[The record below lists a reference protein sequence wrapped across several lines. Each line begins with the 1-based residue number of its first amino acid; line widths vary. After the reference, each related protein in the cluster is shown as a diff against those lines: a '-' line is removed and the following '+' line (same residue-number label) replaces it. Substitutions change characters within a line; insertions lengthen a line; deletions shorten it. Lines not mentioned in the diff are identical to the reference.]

1 MQRENLKNVLIV
13 SCQPV
18 PGGPMDNAEMVIGF
32 ALAALSSGADALRIE
47 SLPYLRAV
55 RAATMAPIVGI
66 IKRDL
71 SDSPVRIT
79 PYIDDAIALADA
91 GADIVAFDATDRIRP
106 ASVAELIA
114 AVKAKGRLTM
124 ADCSCLEDAERAL
137 AAGCDF
143 VGTTLS
149 GYVGDAEPV
158 DPDLA
163 LIADMRR
170 LTPFVIAEGRIRST
184 DQAAAAARAGAYAVV
199 VGSAITRTEHATAWF
214 KQAVARGFADRQPSD
229 GPVLA
234 IDIGGTKIIAALVE
248 NGTVRDEVTLST
260 QRDAGPDGWIA
271 DLVEQTA
278 PWRGRVE
285 RVSIAVTGIIDN
297 ELWSALNPATLSIP
311 ANYPLVERLRQAFD
325 LPVFAANDAQA
336 AAWGEHRFGSGQG
349 HDIAFLTISTGIG
362 GGLVL
367 NGRPLLGIAGH
378 FGLLQLPSAGA
389 GPLEDSV
396 SGRWIAAR
404 ASKAGHEVD
413 VPTVFIAARDGE
425 AWANAIIDES
435 AGRVALLCRDIQLM
449 FDPDRIVIGGG
460 IGLADGYLERIIERI
475 PAEPI
480 RLKPKIVAAQL
491 GRHAG
496 VIGVADLAFRSKGT
510 DWTAEGLPGAEYRD
524 KGN

>member
-1 MQRENLKNVLIV
+1 MQREALKNVLIV

-18 PGGPMDNAEMVIGF
+18 PGGPMDNPEMVVGF
-32 ALAALSSGADALRIE
+32 ALAALSSGAGALRIE

-55 RAATMAPIVGI
+55 RAATSAPIVGI

-79 PYIDDAIALADA
+79 PYVEDAIALAEA
-91 GADIVAFDATDRIRP
+91 GADIVAFDATDRTRP

-114 AVKAKGRLTM
+114 AVKAKGKLTM
-124 ADCSCLEDAERAL
+124 ADCSSLQDAQRAL
-137 AAGCDF
+137 AAGIDF

-149 GYVGDAEPV
+149 GYVGEAEPV
-158 DPDLA
+158 DPDLG
-163 LIADMRR
+163 LIADMVR

-184 DQAAAAARAGAYAVV
+184 DQASAAARAGAYAVV
-199 VGSAITRTEHATAWF
+199 VGSAITRTEHATSWF
-214 KQAVARGFADRQPSD
+214 KEAVEHGFADRQPSSK
-229 GPVLA
+229 PVLA

-260 QRDAGPDGWIA
+260 QRDAGPDRWID
-271 DLVEQTA
+271 DLA
-278 PWRGRVE
+278 KKSAAWRGQVE

-297 ELWSALNPATLSIP
+297 DLWSALNPATLTIP
-311 ANYPLVERLRQAFD
+311 EAYPLVDRLRQAFD

-336 AAWGEHRFGSGQG
+336 AAWGEHRFGAGQG
-349 HDIAFLTISTGIG
+349 QDIAFLTISTGIG

-367 NGRPLLGIAGH
+367 NGKPLLGIAGH
-378 FGLLQLPSAGA
+378 FGLLQSPSAGA
-389 GPLEDSV
+389 GPLEDQV
-396 SGRWIAAR
+396 SGRWIADQ
-404 ASKAGHEVD
+404 ASRAGHQVD
-413 VPTVFIAARDGE
+413 APAVFAAARQG
-425 AWANAIIDES
+425 ATWANSIIDQS

-460 IGLADGYLERIIERI
+460 IGLADGYLDRVIDKI
-475 PAEPI
+475 PAEPV
-480 RLKPKIVAAQL
+480 RLKPRIVASRL

-524 KGN
+524 KGK